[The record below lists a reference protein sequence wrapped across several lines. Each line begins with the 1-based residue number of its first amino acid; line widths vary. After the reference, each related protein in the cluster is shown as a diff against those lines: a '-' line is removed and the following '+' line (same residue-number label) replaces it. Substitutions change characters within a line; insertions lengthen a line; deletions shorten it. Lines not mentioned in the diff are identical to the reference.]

1 VREQRVSILA
11 WIIVGGLA
19 QYGEALGLNKELKSF
34 SGGPERFAAIMK
46 PAIEAMRPLRWPAER
61 LDTLAGYLSY
71 HNITL
76 FTAFLCVY
84 ALIQGSKVV
93 RGYEDSHAM
102 ELALATGTSRVRV
115 LTDRAIGFAVTIL
128 LISLGLGVG
137 TGLTMAA
144 CGQPN
149 WYGSIVI
156 FLAGGVAAFLSFA
169 ITLCVSQLSRTYKSA
184 AGIVTIV
191 LVVLYVINNVAEEIG
206 VVGKLRY
213 LSPTYYANLSR
224 PLIPGLG
231 TNWGS
236 MLGVA
241 AVSTGLV
248 ALSALLFTH
257 RDIGM
262 GLLHKSQPIV
272 IPTNENLE
280 LKARHFWLSS
290 IARGWIALLSWT
302 VTTAAFTAMLIF
314 LEPNVAK
321 SWEIFKW
328 LGVTKQGDFETS
340 MQTQY
345 IGVCASLIPPFVSGY
360 IIQQASNWV
369 NELKQGRIEMY
380 LSTPLSWA
388 KMVFQRVVAATFGAA
403 VITTVSL
410 AVLSI
415 GSPMIDFSVD
425 TFGIFRV
432 WVLCLAFAVSMSVI
446 ASIAVALVPKRE
458 SVIVLATY
466 VAASWVISYIA
477 PILGWSV
484 WVQRTSILYAFG
496 TPYQAWPGVMNSAII
511 TFLVIPGFYVATLLA
526 ERSPKT
532 A

>member
-1 VREQRVSILA
+1 MREQKVSILA

-34 SGGPERFAAIMK
+34 SGGPQRFAAIMK
-46 PAIEAMRPLRWPAER
+46 PAVEAMRPLRWPADR

-76 FTAFLCVY
+76 FVAFLCVFGI
-84 ALIQGSKVV
+84 IQGSKVV
-93 RGYEDSHAM
+93 RGYEDSHVM

-115 LTDRAIGFAVTIL
+115 LVDRAIGFAVTIL

-144 CGQPN
+144 CGQAN

-156 FLAGGVAAFLSFA
+156 FIAGGMAALLAFS

-184 AGIVTIV
+184 SGIVTIV
-191 LVVLYVINNVAEEIG
+191 LVVLYVITNIAEEIG

-224 PLIPGLG
+224 PLIPGFG
-231 TNWGS
+231 TSWGS
-236 MLGVA
+236 MLGLLVA
-241 AVSTGLV
+241 SIGLV
-248 ALSALLFTH
+248 SISALLFVH

-272 IPTNENLE
+272 IPTNENLG
-280 LKARHFWLSS
+280 LKPKQFWLSN
-290 IARGWIALLSWT
+290 IQRGWIALLSWT
-302 VTTAAFTAMLIF
+302 LTTAAFTAMLIF

-328 LGVTKQGDFETS
+328 LGVTKEGDFETS

-360 IIQQASNWV
+360 IIQQASSWV
-369 NELKQGRIEMY
+369 NELKQGRLEMY
-380 LSTPLSWA
+380 LSTPLSWT
-388 KMVFQRVVAATFGAA
+388 KLVFERVIATTFGAT

-410 AVLSI
+410 AVLKI
-415 GSPMIDFSVD
+415 GSPMIDFSVT
-425 TFGIFRV
+425 TFGVFRV
-432 WVLCLAFAVSMSVI
+432 WVLCIAFAVSMSVI
-446 ASIAVALVPKRE
+446 ACIAVALVPKRE
-458 SVIVLATY
+458 AVIVLATY
-466 VAASWVISYIA
+466 VAASWVISYVA

-484 WVQRTSILYAFG
+484 WVQRLSILYAFG
-496 TPYQAWPGVMNSAII
+496 TPYQSWPGVMNSAII
-511 TFLVIPGFYVATLLA
+511 TFLIIPGFYLATSLA

>member
-1 VREQRVSILA
+1 MREQKVSILA
-11 WIIVGGLA
+11 WVIVGGFA

-46 PAIEAMRPLRWPAER
+46 PAIEAMRPLRWPADR

-76 FTAFLCVY
+76 FVAFLCLF
-84 ALIQGSKVV
+84 AILQGSKVV

-102 ELALATGTSRVRV
+102 ELALATGTSRVRIV
-115 LTDRAIGFAVTIL
+115 IDRAIGFAVTIS

-144 CGQPN
+144 CGQAN

-156 FLAGGVAAFLSFA
+156 FIAGGVAAFSAFS
-169 ITLCVSQLSRTYKSA
+169 ITLLASQLSRTYKSA
-184 AGIVTIV
+184 SGIVTIV

-224 PLIPGLG
+224 PLIPGFG

-236 MLGVA
+236 MLWL
-241 AVSTGLV
+241 LV
-248 ALSALLFTH
+248 ASIGFIAVSALLFTH

-272 IPTNENLE
+272 IPTNENLV
-280 LKARHFWLSS
+280 LKPKQFWLSS

-302 VTTAAFTAMLIF
+302 VTTAAFTALLIF

-321 SWEIFKW
+321 SWEVFKW

-340 MQTQY
+340 METQY

-369 NELKQGRIEMY
+369 SELKQGRIEIY

-388 KMVFQRVVAATFGAA
+388 KLVFERVVAATFGAA
-403 VITTVSL
+403 IITTVSL
-410 AVLSI
+410 AVIRI

-432 WVLCLAFAVSMSVI
+432 WILCIAFAISMSVI

-458 SVIVLATY
+458 AVIVLATY
-466 VAASWVISYIA
+466 VAASWVISYVA

-484 WVQRTSILYAFG
+484 WVQRMSILYAFG
-496 TPYQAWPGVMNSAII
+496 TPYQSWPGVMNSAII
-511 TFLVIPGFYVATLLA
+511 TFLVIPGFYIATRLA